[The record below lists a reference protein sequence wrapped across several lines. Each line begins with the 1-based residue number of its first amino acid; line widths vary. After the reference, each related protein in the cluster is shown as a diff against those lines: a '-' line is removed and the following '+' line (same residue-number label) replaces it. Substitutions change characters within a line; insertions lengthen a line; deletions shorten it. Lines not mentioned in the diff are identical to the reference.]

1 MFLQDLKYGVRMLV
15 KAPGFTS
22 VAILSLALGIGANTA
37 IFSLINAVLLRPL
50 PVSDAS
56 TLVAV
61 SQTDQRNPGNLPVSD
76 LNFRDLRER
85 NAVFSD
91 MGAFAFAQ
99 VNYSSGGEAL
109 PIPAQVVT
117 ANYFSLLG
125 AAPALG
131 RGFLPEEETKASPVA
146 VVSHGFWERTLGSDP
161 SIVGKTITLNRTPFT
176 VVGIGPKN
184 FSGTLLGG
192 GPSVWVPRSMHAVVQ
207 PGFDWYDQR
216 RGLFLFTFGRLKPGV
231 TLDQARSTL
240 RILFANLEQTFPVEN
255 NGRSATAVPLLDA
268 RLNPTGRG
276 PNVVVQLSSVLM
288 GIVGIVLLIACGNI
302 ANLLLARA
310 GRRRREIAIR
320 LALGARRM
328 RLVRQLITE
337 SVLLSICGGV
347 AGLFVAYWSLNAL
360 VAAKLPLPFP
370 IDDSLTI
377 DPRVLA
383 FTAALSILTGV
394 LFGLVPALLASKPDV
409 VPVLKNE
416 LVPSAAGR
424 RGPRALITFRH
435 VLVMLQVAMSLTALV
450 AAGLFLRDLLHAQQV
465 NPGFETSGV
474 LIAAINLGPEGYT
487 PERAQVFY
495 DQVTDKVAALPGV
508 QGAAL
513 ADNAPLAGGFLRS
526 VFPEGADTTT
536 RDRILIQVSNVSP
549 RYLETIGIP
558 LVRGRDFTPADTPT
572 SPKVVIVNQTMAEQ
586 FWKGKDPIG
595 RRFKFF
601 GDQDYSTVVGVAK
614 NAKYNGVQEEPLPF
628 IYLPL
633 KQNFAPAATLHV
645 RAAGDASRLAGA
657 VRAAVRELDPTL
669 TLFNVRTLEDQIQ
682 QSLQPQKMNVILLTT
697 FGLLALLLA
706 AIGLYG
712 VASYAVAQRTREIGV
727 RMALGAQPSSVLSLV
742 LGNGML
748 LVVIGL
754 AAGLVASYFVAS
766 ALSALVVGIS
776 AHDPL
781 TFTVTPIVLA
791 LIAFAATYVP
801 ARRATRIDPLL
812 ALRTE

>member
-1 MFLQDLKYGVRMLV
+1 MQDLKYGARMLI
-15 KAPGFTS
+15 KAPGFAA

-50 PVSDAS
+50 PVADPS
-56 TLVAV
+56 TLVSV

-76 LNFRDLRER
+76 LNFRDLRAQ
-85 NAVFSD
+85 NTVFTD

-99 VNYSSGGEAL
+99 VNYSNGGDAL
-109 PIPAQVVT
+109 PVPAQVVT

-125 AAPALG
+125 AQPALG

-146 VVSHGFWERTLGSDP
+146 VISQGFWERTLGKDP
-161 SIVGKTITLNRTPFT
+161 SVIGKTIILNRTPFT
-176 VVGIGPKN
+176 VVGVAPKN
-184 FSGTLLGG
+184 FSGTLLGA
-192 GPSVWVPRSMHAVVQ
+192 GPAVWVPRSMHLVIQ
-207 PGFDWYDQR
+207 PGFEWYDQR

-231 TLDQARSTL
+231 TLEQAKSNLRS
-240 RILFANLEQTFPVEN
+240 LFATLEQTFPVEN
-255 NGRSATAVPLLDA
+255 KGRSAAAVPLLEA
-268 RLNPTGRG
+268 RLNPNGQG
-276 PNVVVQLSSVLM
+276 PNIVVQLSSVLM

-310 GRRRREIAIR
+310 GKRRREVAIR
-320 LALGARRM
+320 LALGAKRA
-328 RLVRQLITE
+328 RLIRQLLTE
-337 SVLLSICGGV
+337 SILLSTCGGI
-347 AGLFVAYWSLNAL
+347 AGLLVAYWSLDAL

-370 IDDSLTI
+370 VDDSLTI

-383 FTAALSILTGV
+383 FTAVLSLATGV
-394 LFGLVPALLASKPDV
+394 LFGLVPALQASRPDV

-424 RGPRALITFRH
+424 RGIAAFVTFRQ

-450 AAGLFLRDLLHAQQV
+450 AAGLFLRDLLHAQQID
-465 NPGFETSGV
+465 PGFETSGV
-474 LIAAINLGPEGYT
+474 LIADINAGREGYT
-487 PERAQVFY
+487 QERAQVFY
-495 DQVTDKVAALPGV
+495 DQVTEKMAAVPGV
-508 QGAAL
+508 QSAAL

-536 RDRILIQVSNVSP
+536 KDRILIQVNNVTP
-549 RYLETIGIP
+549 NYLSTIGVP
-558 LVRGRDFTPADTPT
+558 LVRGREFTNADTAT
-572 SPKVVIVNQTMAEQ
+572 SPKVVIINQTMAEQ
-586 FWKGKDPIG
+586 FWKGQDPIG

-614 NAKYNGVQEEPLPF
+614 NAKYNGIAEPPLPF

-633 KQNFAPAATLHV
+633 KQNFTPAVTLHV
-645 RAAGDASRLAGA
+645 RASGDASRLARS
-657 VRAAVRELDPTL
+657 VRAAVHELDPTL

-682 QSLQPQKMNVILLTT
+682 QSLQPQKMNVVLLTI

-712 VASYAVAQRTREIGV
+712 VASYAVSQRTREIGV
-727 RMALGAQPSSVLSLV
+727 RMALGAQPWSVLSLV
-742 LGNGML
+742 LGNGMV
-748 LVVIGL
+748 LVAVGL
-754 AAGLVASYFVAS
+754 GIGLVASYFVAG
-766 ALSALVVGIS
+766 AMSALVVGINPR
-776 AHDPL
+776 DPL
-781 TFTVTPIVLA
+781 TF
-791 LIAFAATYVP
+791 AATPALLGTIALLASYVP